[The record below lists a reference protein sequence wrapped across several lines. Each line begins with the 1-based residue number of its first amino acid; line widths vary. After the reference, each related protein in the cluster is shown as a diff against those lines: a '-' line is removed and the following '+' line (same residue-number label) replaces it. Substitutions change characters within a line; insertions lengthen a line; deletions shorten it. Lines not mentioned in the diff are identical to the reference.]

1 MHFISRIHQFPPQT
15 KQQEISVTHT
25 RKHAKKVEKLTM
37 ATSVLRLKEENKKW
51 QTQQTAL
58 PTI

>member
-1 MHFISRIHQFPPQT
+1 MHFISRIHQFPPPNKT
-15 KQQEISVTHT
+15 AGKFSHTHT
-25 RKHAKKVEKLTM
+25 HAKKVEKLTM